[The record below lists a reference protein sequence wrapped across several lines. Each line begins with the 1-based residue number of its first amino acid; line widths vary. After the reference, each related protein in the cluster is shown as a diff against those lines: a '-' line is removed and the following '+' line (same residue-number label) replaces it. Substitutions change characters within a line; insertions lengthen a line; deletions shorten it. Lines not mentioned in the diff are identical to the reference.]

1 MSDVNFSVGTYA
13 EIEQVSVEV
22 NAGLNSGWLN
32 LEATLTVDEASE
44 LLAELKKALEYI
56 EFCRQRRNEGKTGGR
71 HE

>member
-22 NAGLNSGWLN
+22 NAGLNGGWLN

-44 LLAELKKALEYI
+44 LLAELKNALEYI
-56 EFCRQRRNEGKTGGR
+56 EFCRQRRNEGKQ
-71 HE
+71 EEEE